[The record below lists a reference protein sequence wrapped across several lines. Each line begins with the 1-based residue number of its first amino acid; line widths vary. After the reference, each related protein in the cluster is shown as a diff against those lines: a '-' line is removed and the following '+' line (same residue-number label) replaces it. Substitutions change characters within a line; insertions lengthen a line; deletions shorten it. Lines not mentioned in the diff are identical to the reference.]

1 MSEVPRPKQGVR
13 TPLDSRVQVR
23 GWVKCD
29 SGMKRP
35 YNEDSTLFVQYVGS
49 TGNNRLGGRLLAVAD
64 GMGGHERGD
73 VASSLALKVL
83 ASSVLS
89 NVFSSEDEM
98 TPIDVLE
105 KAFAEAN
112 EAVFNKGKDSS
123 PKMGT
128 TLVAAFIVG
137 SELYVSNVGD
147 SRCYVLIDDK
157 IRQVTK
163 DDSYVQEL
171 VDSGKITKDQAMTHP
186 RRNEIT
192 NAIGIYP
199 STEFEVASAHVTSVN
214 DIDYLLLSSDGLHG
228 VLSDDEIASVVF
240 SSNEVGSKSKELIDL
255 ANERGG
261 PDNASLVLAHFEE
274 KNSRMK

>member
-1 MSEVPRPKQGVR
+1 MSKTPKPKHGVR
-13 TPLDSRVQVR
+13 TPIDSRIHVK

-29 SGMKRP
+29 SGKKRP
-35 YNEDSTLFVQYVGS
+35 YNEDSTLFIQYVGS

-89 NVFSSEDEM
+89 SVFSSEDN
-98 TPIDVLE
+98 TGPIDVLE
-105 KAFAEAN
+105 KAFTEAN

-147 SRCYVLIDDK
+147 SRCYVLIDNRIK
-157 IRQVTK
+157 RVTK

-171 VDSGKITKDQAMTHP
+171 MDSGAITREEAMTHP

-199 STEFEVASAHVTSVN
+199 TNEFEVSSAHVTSVN

-228 VLSDDEIASVVF
+228 VLTDEEIASIIF
-240 SSNEVGSKSKELIDL
+240 SSDSVDTKSKQLINLTND
-255 ANERGG
+255 RGG
-261 PDNASLVLAHFEE
+261 PDNTSLVLAHFEE

>member
-35 YNEDSTLFVQYVGS
+35 YNEDSTLFIQYVGS

-105 KAFAEAN
+105 KAFTEAN
-112 EAVFNKGKDSS
+112 EAVFNRGKDSS

-199 STEFEVASAHVTSVN
+199 STEFEVTSAHVTSVN

-261 PDNASLVLAHFEE
+261 PDNTSLVLAHFEE